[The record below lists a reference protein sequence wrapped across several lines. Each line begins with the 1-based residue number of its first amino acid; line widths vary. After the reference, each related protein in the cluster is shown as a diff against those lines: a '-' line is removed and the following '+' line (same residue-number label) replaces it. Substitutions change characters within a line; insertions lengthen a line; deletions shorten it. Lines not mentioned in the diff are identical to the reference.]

1 MGFYKKTVIS
11 FSTARGIRC
20 FFFFFFFQKRRKIIK
35 KKKVQIDTERFVADA
50 SSTVCEIGTIVCG
63 VPTKYGYT
71 TDEMH
76 NVACP
81 SDFIEE
87 TKASKEARNRSLSC
101 VSLSLQ

>member
-1 MGFYKKTVIS
+1 M
-11 FSTARGIRC
+11 
-20 FFFFFFFQKRRKIIK
+20 FFLSKVEGKN
-35 KKKVQIDTERFVADA
+35 KKKVQIDTESFVADA

-63 VPTKYGYT
+63 VPTEYGYT
-71 TDEMH
+71 TDETH